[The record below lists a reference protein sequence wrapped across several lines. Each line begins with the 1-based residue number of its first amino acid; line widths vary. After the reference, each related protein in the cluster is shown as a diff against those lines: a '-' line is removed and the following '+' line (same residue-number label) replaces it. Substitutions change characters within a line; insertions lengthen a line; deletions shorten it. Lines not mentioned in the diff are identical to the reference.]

1 MGGPGGWY
9 GRLQNGFN
17 SGFFA
22 VPRTL
27 GNALAAG
34 SNDIGLT
41 GLVNRLT
48 GKPIL
53 PTPEQEQATNAAVQ
67 SRFDAAPQGGFAGAL
82 GNLGG
87 LGLATL
93 PAAEGA
99 VGLLGRGLS
108 MAGEAIPG
116 ASAGFNAI
124 RNFLTGG
131 ARAEGLARIPVEGA
145 SLAARGAL

>member
-9 GRLQNGFN
+9 DRLQNGFN

-22 VPRTL
+22 VPRVL

-67 SRFDAAPQGGFAGAL
+67 SRFDAAPQGGVAGGTGRVAGAIL
-82 GNLGG
+82 S
-87 LGLATL
+87 TL
-93 PAAEGA
+93 PAAEVGGTILSQTARAGA
-99 VGLLGRGLS
+99 TT
-108 MAGEAIPG
+108 IPG
-116 ASAGFNAI
+116 LATIADLLSGTAG
-124 RNFLTGG
+124 
-131 ARAEGLARIPVEGA
+131 
-145 SLAARGAL
+145 